1 MLYFGRLLL
10 LRIYNTTWDSEFQV
24 FLFLQFKLWLYGNFL
39 FSYYS

>member
-24 FLFLQFKLWLYGNFL
+24 FLQFKLWLYGNFL